1 MTSTYEVEHENGT
14 STIEGVHAFWFPAG
28 HLVFLNEEGNAFA
41 GFAEGTWHSFK
52 KVEVEVEVEAT
63 PYPVGT
69 WVSSKTFSDTF
80 GPVVKVEGTR
90 LTIRPVAGEAKGTN
104 YTLPVQDVT
113 DVLTREQVFA
123 LPVGTRVKYVRDL
136 AEYARDLAEFQVVDG
151 GVAWVTYSGG
161 DPRPVEYQHPDDLEC
176 ITTDITEFKV
186 IA

>member
-1 MTSTYEVEHENGT
+1 MTSTYKVEHEYGK

-41 GFAEGTWHSFK
+41 GFAAGTWHWFK
-52 KVEVEVEVEAT
+52 KVEVEVEVEVEAT

-69 WVSSKTFSDTF
+69 WVSSATFSDTF
-80 GPVVKVEGTR
+80 GPVVKVEGTT

-104 YTLPVQDVT
+104 YTIPAQDAT

-123 LPVGTRVKYVRDL
+123 LPVGTRVKSTRN
-136 AEYARDLAEFQVVDG
+136 LAEFEVMQGGASYVVYGTG
-151 GVAWVTYSGG
+151 GLRHEAYWYHG
-161 DPRPVEYQHPDDLEC
+161 DLSQMPEY
-176 ITTDITEFKV
+176 TEFKV

>member
-1 MTSTYEVEHENGT
+1 MTSTYKVEHENGT

-41 GFAEGTWHSFK
+41 GFAAGTWHSFK

-80 GPVVKVEGTR
+80 GPVVKVEGTNP
-90 LTIRPVAGEAKGTN
+90 TIRPVTGESEGAN
-104 YTLPVQDVT
+104 HTLPAQDAT

-123 LPVGTRVKYVRDL
+123 LPVGARVKSTRDL
-136 AEYARDLAEFQVVDG
+136 LEFEVVDG
-151 GVAWVTYSGG
+151 GAAWVASESGIR
-161 DPRPVEYQHPDDLEC
+161 RPKAYWHHSNLSLMPEY
-176 ITTDITEFKV
+176 TEFKV